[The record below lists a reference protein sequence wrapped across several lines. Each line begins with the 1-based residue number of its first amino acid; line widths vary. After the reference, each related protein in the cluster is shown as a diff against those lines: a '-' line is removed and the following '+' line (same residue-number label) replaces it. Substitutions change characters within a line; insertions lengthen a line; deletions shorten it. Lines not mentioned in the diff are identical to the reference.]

1 MLKAVFVFIVAV
13 HGLIHL
19 MGFAKAYK
27 LAELSQLTQ
36 DIPRSSGIL
45 WLLAA
50 VLFFISL
57 GLMLMK
63 VQMWWLFGAAAVLL
77 SQLLIVMSWRDA
89 KYGTLP
95 NIIILIPVIIAF
107 VNILPSSFAN
117 TYRSEV
123 KKRLTPAAVVSL
135 VTEQDLQR
143 LPVPVQRYLRYVGA
157 VGKPRVTNF
166 RAVSQGT
173 MKRSIKS
180 DWIDITAHQYDFFD
194 NRARLFF
201 IESSLYGVPFDGLH
215 MYVGNEATMRIRVAS
230 LFPIVHAQGE
240 KMTRAETVTLFN
252 DMCLLAPAAL
262 IDTSIQ
268 WETVD
273 SLKVRARFT
282 NRGNTIGAELVFN
295 EKGEMTDFISNDRY
309 LSADGKTYE
318 SYPWSTPVKDYRDF
332 GGMKV
337 AAYGEAIWHMP
348 EGEYSYAKFD
358 VKEIEYNCSE
368 FR

>member
-135 VTEQDLQR
+135 VTEQDILR
-143 LPVPVQRYLRYVGA
+143 LPAPVQRYLRYVGA

-166 RAVSQGT
+166 RAVSQGM

-180 DWIDITAHQYDFFD
+180 DWIGITAHQYDFFD

-252 DMCLLAPAAL
+252 DMCLMAPATL

-273 SLKVRARFT
+273 SLKARARFT
-282 NRGNTIGAELVFN
+282 NRGNAIAAELVFN

>member
-63 VQMWWLFGAAAVLL
+63 VQMWWLFGGAAALL

-95 NIIILIPVIIAF
+95 NVIILIPVIIAF
-107 VNILPSSFAN
+107 VNFLPSSFAN

-123 KKRLTPAAVVSL
+123 KRRLTPAAVVSL
-135 VTEQDLQR
+135 VTEQDILR
-143 LPVPVQRYLRYVGA
+143 LPAPVQRYLRYVGA
-157 VGKPRVTNF
+157 VGKPRVNNF
-166 RAVSQGT
+166 RALSQGA
-173 MKRSIKS
+173 MKRSMKS
-180 DWIDITAHQYDFFD
+180 DWIGITAQQYDFFGD
-194 NRARLFF
+194 RARLFL

-215 MYVGNEATMRIRVAS
+215 MYVGNNATMRIKVAS

-240 KMTRAETVTLFN
+240 KMTRTETVTLFN
-252 DMCLLAPAAL
+252 DMCLLAPATL
-262 IDTSIQ
+262 IDSSIQ
-268 WETVD
+268 WDTVD
-273 SLKVRARFT
+273 SLRVKARFT
-282 NRGNTIGAELVFN
+282 NMGNTIAAELFFN
-295 EKGEMTDFISNDRY
+295 EKDEMTDFISNDRS
-309 LSADGKTYE
+309 LSSDGKSYE

-332 GGMKV
+332 GGMKI
-337 AAYGEAIWHMP
+337 ASSGEAIWHMP

-368 FR
+368 FK